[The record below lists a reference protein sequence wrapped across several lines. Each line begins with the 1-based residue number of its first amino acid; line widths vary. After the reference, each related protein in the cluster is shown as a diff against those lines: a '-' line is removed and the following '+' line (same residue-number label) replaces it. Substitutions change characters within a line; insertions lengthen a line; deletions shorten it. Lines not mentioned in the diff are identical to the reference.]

1 MTQSTSITA
10 GLDLGDR
17 YGQLCLIDAQSGE
30 VIEEE
35 GRLRT
40 TAAEALEERRFAACK
55 PMRIA
60 IEVGTHSPWI
70 CRLLQRCG
78 HEVLVANARKTRL
91 IYANK
96 HKTDKLDAENLAR
109 LARLDPRLLYP
120 IEHRGEQSQ
129 THLALVRS
137 REALIGGARTQLI
150 NHVRGA
156 LKSSFGARLPK
167 CSSSSSFHKKK
178 APEHVPVALL
188 AAVEPLLL
196 ETPSPR

>member
-1 MTQSTSITA
+1 MRDDSKEQPKMTA
-10 GLDLGDR
+10 GLDLGDK
-17 YGQLCLIDAQSGE
+17 YSCLCLLDAQSGE
-30 VIEEE
+30 VIEGE

-40 TAAEALEERRFAACK
+40 TAEALERRFAACE

-70 CRLLQRCG
+70 CRLLERCG
-78 HEVLVANARKTRL
+78 HDEVLVANARKTRL

-109 LARLDPRLLYP
+109 LARLDSQLLYP
-120 IEHRGEQSQ
+120 IERRGEQSQ

-156 LKSSFGARLPK
+156 L
-167 CSSSSSFHKKK
+167 
-178 APEHVPVALL
+178 
-188 AAVEPLLL
+188 
-196 ETPSPR
+196 